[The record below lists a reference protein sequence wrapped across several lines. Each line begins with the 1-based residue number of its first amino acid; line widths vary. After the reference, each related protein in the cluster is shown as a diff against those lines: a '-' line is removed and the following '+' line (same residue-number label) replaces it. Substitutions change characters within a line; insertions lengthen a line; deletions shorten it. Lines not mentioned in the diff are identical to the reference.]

1 MVNTMKIGNAFVEA
15 VSSLIGKSI
24 AEADFN
30 TTQRGRII
38 AVEDQANNIYRI
50 KHQDAEWKAQ
60 SVSGA
65 KYELD
70 TQVFVVNLLNNTQ
83 TFYILG
89 SVNPKVTE
97 AVSISTVNNSYDLI
111 GMSLVTGDTVKLG
124 SHLVEERVLYDEKN
138 NTLTINSDALASI
151 QSAKGIVLSAYFQT
165 NLDVAQTG
173 GNYGLIFDLV
183 FKDENNDGGQV
194 HKQITLDTRNV
205 IGNPYALRRVTKVES
220 VQVGFDPSK
229 FLRIDSIKAFVDD
242 NFRNQVYTLE
252 DFNKAGYNWDI
263 FISNIQ
269 INGANPLTEQQL
281 TGYKMHINY
290 STNGNTLDT
299 TKGIDL
305 LKLVGELKVKGV
317 IVTSDVEYYWFR
329 QNATVFRGSDKY
341 SYFGGEGWECLNPF
355 ENTSIAG
362 FKSGQFYVSSSQVEQ
377 NVFNTVELTQKQTTL
392 KCVAVYGKTNWIE
405 GTVKIYNQN
414 VSDQIKIISSDLL
427 SNGDNKVKYY
437 LDAGSPTLTCQ
448 IDTASSEKYKEED
461 GWSFKYTWIQ
471 APHGKKGTK
480 IVQQTEDQHITRGQ
494 VEEAYEDVKEKESRV
509 SEYDISTFQSTQQYT
524 SAVEAYEN
532 LSQSYCYGDTYYNYP
547 IKNIVNYTIIS
558 CGVQAVSE
566 GAGTVY
572 IGTGSITLYNV
583 HELANTYSLNIEN
596 GSQVFQYD
604 DKGNS
609 PCSPSLEKPLKIPSL
624 TFTLLDDDGEEV
636 SHDQIRQNGSIKWII
651 PKQDTLLVYDNG
663 IDEATAAS
671 YYEVENLSTISYSI
685 ENQYDSKKKNNDI
698 TLLIQLNVNNQKIN
712 LAGYTNL
719 TFAKDGDPGTNGTDY
734 VAKITPYGESTD
746 RVYLT
751 SDPEN
756 MMFGDDGRKVAKLEF
771 QLYNNSIKQDLSNP
785 IINYFKSLN
794 KTENEYY
801 SVSITGNNFIVP
813 TLETATFDEMPTKT
827 PVNILRGQYKLGD
840 LKYYAEYPININYVV
855 PVGGDEAENSK
866 HYRFKFR
873 PKTGYKYV
881 QYASDGTSPNY
892 DNTLPFEV
900 ICEEYVTTGENSGY
914 YIQKDDNIGY
924 TWQVIGNLKSLS
936 DEDKVKKVV
945 AIEPKD
951 KFDGSDLT
959 SAIYIS
965 FTDNNNYIGYLY
977 APIYMYLNRYN
988 NAALNDWDG
997 NSIDLGEDKGVI
1009 LAPQIGAGQKE
1020 DDGTNTFTGVVMG
1033 RQLNSNNEEQVG
1045 LFGYEHG
1052 QRSVF
1057 LDSKTGNATFGKQGA
1072 GQIKIDATTNEG
1084 TIQSGDYSSTNKEG
1098 MKIKFSST
1106 GTGEEKGP
1114 YIKFGSGDFSV
1125 SSDGHIHA
1133 AGGGDIAG
1141 WNVGDDALTSPN
1153 GKLKLGN
1160 TNINF
1165 KDSNNK
1171 TIFDV
1176 TVNDSGSSA
1185 SIAGWSFDE
1194 YKFSKNNAGI
1204 NSVTSTGTNNGSK
1217 TVDGKAVAFYA
1228 GDTKFYVT
1236 HDGYLKSVDGQ
1247 IANWNITSSSLNDG
1261 NIYLGQSSKDAFGQ
1275 TGIQARI
1282 WDKDNNFIVSTAG
1295 KLYSK
1300 SGKIGGWNITETKIS
1315 ANNINLNSSGS
1326 MQSGNFSNTS
1336 QSKTGWSVSG
1346 NGNAYFNQI
1355 ETNGMT
1361 ANNIDVNSGNIDD
1374 IDATNIRATS
1384 GKIGKV
1390 TIDENGLTGD
1400 NWWVRSDNAH
1410 FKGLIVDTN
1419 DIKSSSDGGIK
1430 SSGYSGSGGSGWSM
1444 PSGSGKPSWNYDG
1457 YSMNPITVKTVG
1469 VLSLSKVH
1477 PQDSGNYY
1485 IPSGLQDLTVV
1496 TSVNFDAKTV
1506 TTTSIKDITGYA
1518 VRDWIVQGWG
1528 NSTTLPQYEVMAANN
1543 YTGASTAENT

>member
-89 SVNPKVTE
+89 SVNPKITE
-97 AVSISTVNNSYDLI
+97 AVNISTVNNSYDLI
-111 GMSLVTGDTVKLG
+111 GMSLVTGDTIKLG
-124 SHLVEERVLYDEKN
+124 SHLIEERVLYDEN
-138 NTLTINSDALASI
+138 NDTLTINSDALASI
-151 QSAKGIVLSAYFQT
+151 QSANGIVLSAYFQT

-205 IGNPYALRRVTKVES
+205 IGNPYALRRATKVES
-220 VQVGFDPSK
+220 VQVGFDPNK

-242 NFRNQVYTLE
+242 NFRNQVQTLE
-252 DFNKAGYNWDI
+252 EFNEAGYNWDI

-290 STNGNTLDT
+290 SANGNTLDT
-299 TKGIDL
+299 TKGVDL

-341 SYFGGEGWECLNPF
+341 SHFGGEGWECLNPF

-362 FKSGQFYVSSSQVEQ
+362 FKSGQFYVSDSPVEQ

-448 IDTASSEKYKEED
+448 IDTVSSEKYKEDD

-471 APHGKKGTK
+471 APHGKKGIKT
-480 IVQQTEDQHITRGQ
+480 VQQTEEQHTTRGQ

-509 SEYDISTFQSTQQYT
+509 SEYDVSTFQGTQQYT

-566 GAGTVY
+566 SAGTVY

-663 IDEATAAS
+663 TDEATAAS

-734 VAKITPYGESTD
+734 VAKITPYRESAD
-746 RVYLT
+746 RVYFT
-751 SDPEN
+751 SDPKK
-756 MMFGDDGRKVAKLEF
+756 MMFGDDGREVAKLEF
-771 QLYNNSIKQDLSNP
+771 QLYNNSVKQDLSNP
-785 IINYFKSLN
+785 TINYFKSLN
-794 KTENEYY
+794 KTDNDYY
-801 SVSITGNNFIVP
+801 NVSLTGNNFIVP
-813 TLETATFDEMPTKT
+813 TLATAAFDDMPTKT

-855 PVGGDEAENSK
+855 PVGSDEAENSK

-892 DNTLPFEV
+892 DNTLPFEA
-900 ICEEYVTTGENSGY
+900 ICEQYILTGQANRNGY
-914 YIQKDDNIGY
+914 YIQRDSGIGY
-924 TWQVIGNLKSLS
+924 EWQTVGNLKSIS
-936 DEDKVKKVV
+936 AEDKNKKIVS
-945 AIEPKD
+945 IEPED
-951 KFDGSDLT
+951 KFDGLDLT
-959 SAIYIS
+959 SAICVKFYQ
-965 FTDNNNYIGYLY
+965 TDGNKYIGYLY
-977 APIYMYLNRYN
+977 APIYMMLNRYN

-997 NSIDLGEDKGVI
+997 NSIDLGEDNGTI
-1009 LAPQIGAGQKE
+1009 LAPQIGAGEKN
-1020 DDGTNTFTGVVMG
+1020 TINNTFTGIVMG
-1033 RQLNSNNEEQVG
+1033 TEKNGTDEKIG
-1045 LFGYEHG
+1045 LFGYESG
-1052 QRSVF
+1052 QRSIF
-1057 LDSKTGNATFGKQGA
+1057 LDAKTGNATFGKQGA
-1072 GQIKIDATTNEG
+1072 AQIKIDATTNEG
-1084 TIQSGDYSSTNKEG
+1084 TIQSGDYSSIDKKG

-1106 GTGEEKGP
+1106 GTEEEEEGP

-1236 HDGYLKSVDGQ
+1236 HDGFLKSVDGQ
-1247 IANWNITSSSLNDG
+1247 IANWTISTNSLSDG
-1261 NIYLGQSSKDAFGQ
+1261 NIFLGKQTFNTNSTSPNKFGQSI
-1275 TGIQARI
+1275 TARI
-1282 WDKDNNFIVSTAG
+1282 WGYNSTKGDGTGELNFALSDTG

-1300 SGKIGGWNITETKIS
+1300 AGKIGGWNIEQSQLWSGNNSTDSNGIRLK
-1315 ANNINLNSSGS
+1315 ANGS
-1326 MQSGNFSNTS
+1326 MTGGSGDSRWSISNTGS
-1336 QSKTGWSVSG
+1336 
-1346 NGNAYFNQI
+1346 AYFNNI
-1355 ETNGMT
+1355 ETDGMT
-1361 ANNIDVNSGNIDD
+1361 AKKMS
-1374 IDATNIRATS
+1374 ATNATVS
-1384 GKIGKV
+1384 GKI
-1390 TIDENGLTGD
+1390 TTGD
-1400 NWWVRSDNAH
+1400 LDATGGTIGGITINNSSISGQGWWISNNSAH
-1410 FKGLIVDTN
+1410 FNGLIVDN
-1419 DIKSSSDGGIK
+1419 NGNVNSSSTSTGF
-1430 SSGYSGSGGSGWSM
+1430 SGGSGGSGWSF
-1444 PSGSGKPSWNYDG
+1444 PGGTTKPTMTYD
-1457 YSMNPITVKTVG
+1457 NQVITPQPVKVIKKLALV
-1469 VLSLSKVH
+1469 VLT
-1477 PQDSGNYY
+1477 NANMM
-1485 IPSGLQDLTVV
+1485 IP
-1496 TSVNFDAKTV
+1496 
-1506 TTTSIKDITGYA
+1506 TSIVEGKVATYVPVNQVATGWTTDTELQTVEA
-1518 VRDWIVQGWG
+1518 MI
-1528 NSTTLPQYEVMAANN
+1528 STPEEQSV
-1543 YTGASTAENT
+1543 G